1 MSNIQ
6 YELHKLSISC
16 QKEANKYTSAR
27 SPLSERLEQATR
39 LLKRIME
46 NFSYYCIIPIS
57 LVSDCFYCTQNYMN
71 STNFVENLLFVYVVH
86 SVTAGNKLL
95 VQELHL
101 SGQEFKLIP

>member
-1 MSNIQ
+1 MSFINCRYHVKKKQ
-6 YELHKLSISC
+6 T
-16 QKEANKYTSAR
+16 NT
-27 SPLSERLEQATR
+27 PR

-86 SVTAGNKLL
+86 SVAAGNKLL

-101 SGQEFKLIP
+101 SGQEFRLIP